1 VSRSLVLYYHGISD
15 SWNDEL
21 AVRPAAF
28 ARQLAFF
35 ARGRR
40 PGTAL
45 DALPGSDGVLHVTFD
60 DAYENV
66 LEALPAL
73 DRHGAYATVFAC
85 SAYGDG
91 RPLDVPEL
99 SGARYDAV
107 GLRTL
112 SWEQLRELAEHRVE
126 IGSHARTHP
135 HLPQLTDREVDREL
149 RDSKLEI
156 EDQVGRACRVLAY
169 PFGETD
175 NRIRAAARRAGYL
188 AAFGSPGT
196 PGDSFD
202 APRLGL
208 YRRDSLLRAYAK
220 STLLA
225 PFARSIAR
233 AV

>member
-1 VSRSLVLYYHGISD
+1 MSASLVLYYHGISD
-15 SWNDEL
+15 SWNDPL

-35 ARGRR
+35 SRGRR

-45 DALPGSDGVLHVTFD
+45 DVLPGSRGVIHVTFD

-66 LEALPAL
+66 LAAIPAL
-73 DRHGAYATVFAC
+73 DRHRTPATVFAC

-91 RPLDVPEL
+91 RPLEVPEL
-99 SGARYDAV
+99 SGARYDAR

-112 SWEQLRELAEHRVE
+112 TWEQLREMAAHGVE
-126 IGSHARTHP
+126 IGSHTRTHP
-135 HLPQLTDREVDREL
+135 HLPRLTDQEVDLEL
-149 RDSKLEI
+149 RDSRREI
-156 EDQVGRACRVLAY
+156 EDQLGRPCRVLAY

-175 NRIRAAARRAGYL
+175 DRIRAAARRAGYA

-196 PGDSFD
+196 PGDPLD
-202 APRLGL
+202 VPRLGL

-220 STLLA
+220 STPLA
-225 PFARSIAR
+225 PLARRLAR
-233 AV
+233 VV